1 MLFNSIEFLLFLP
14 VVFCL
19 YWFVTNR
26 NLRLQ
31 NALVILASYV
41 FYGAWDW
48 RFLGLIFLSSL
59 VDFLIGRQMGALPE
73 EAERQRKWLLRL
85 SLLVN
90 LGLLGVFKYYNFF
103 TDSLIDLLTSIGVE
117 ANFRT
122 LHIILPVGISFYT
135 FQTLSY
141 TIDIYRGKIE
151 PTQDPIAF
159 FAFVSFFPQ
168 LVAGPIERAKNLLP
182 QFHRQRQFD
191 FNEARDGARQILWGF
206 FKKIVIA
213 DNCGLFVDKVFA
225 DVANAE
231 PLFLFW
237 AVFFFAIQI
246 YADFSGYTDIAIGT
260 GRLFGFR
267 LSPNF
272 HFPYFASS
280 MGTFWRKWH
289 ISLTTWLMDYVYY
302 PIALGL
308 RQYGKMASL
317 TAILLTFTL
326 SGLWHGA
333 GFNFIWFGVVHA
345 LVLSVEFLTNQPRKN
360 LYARYPKLMDFT
372 GWLVTM
378 FFVGLA
384 LIFFR
389 IESMSDIG
397 IYFTRMLSPQLVN
410 IPPNKQ
416 MLLIVGVFM
425 LIEWLG
431 RHQAYPIEQ
440 LKFPKFI
447 RWVSYTSIIVAIIIL
462 GEFSKKDAFIY
473 FQF

>member
-1 MLFNSIEFLLFLP
+1 MLFNSIEFFLFLP
-14 VVFCL
+14 LVFCL

-31 NALVILASYV
+31 NALIVLASYV

-59 VDFLIGRQMGALPE
+59 IDFLIGRRIGALPE
-73 EAERQRKWLLRL
+73 EAEQQQKWLLRL

-90 LGLLGVFKYYNFF
+90 LGLLGIFKYYNFF
-103 TDSLIDLLTSIGVE
+103 TDSLIVLLTNVGIE

-141 TIDIYRGKIE
+141 TIDIYRGKLE
-151 PTQDPIAF
+151 PTDDPVAF

-182 QFHRQRQFD
+182 QFEKQRHFD
-191 FNEARDGARQILWGF
+191 FNEARNGMRQMLWGF

-213 DNCGLFVDKVFA
+213 DNCEIFVGNVFA
-225 DVANAE
+225 DVAGSE
-231 PLFLFW
+231 PLHLLW
-237 AVFFFAIQI
+237 AAFFFSIQI
-246 YADFSGYTDIAIGT
+246 YCDFSGYTDIAIGT

-272 HFPYFASS
+272 RYPYFATS
-280 MGTFWRKWH
+280 MTTFWRKWH
-289 ISLTTWLMDYVYY
+289 ISLTTWLMDYLYY

-308 RQYGKMASL
+308 RKYGKIASL
-317 TAILLTFTL
+317 TAIFLTFTL

-333 GFNFIWFGVVHA
+333 GFNFIWFGVIHA
-345 LVLSVEFLTNQPRKN
+345 LVLSVEFLTNEPRKKLGK
-360 LYARYPKLMDFT
+360 LYPRVMNFI
-372 GWLVTM
+372 GWLTTM

-384 LIFFR
+384 SIFFR
-389 IESMSDIG
+389 IEAMSDIG
-397 IYFTRMLSPQLVN
+397 IYFKRLLSPQLIN
-410 IPPNKQ
+410 MPPNKQ
-416 MLLIVGVFM
+416 MLLIVVIFM

-440 LKFPKFI
+440 LKFSKTI
-447 RWVSYTSIIVAIIIL
+447 RWGIYITIIL
-462 GEFSKKDAFIY
+462 AIVILGDFSKKDSFIY